1 MTMIKGR
8 LWSRL
13 YLLLWLMLPA
23 TSLLAQ
29 KKYTLSAVQA
39 VDYALKNVT
48 EIRNLE
54 LDKKIQI
61 ARNNEIQGQAMPQVS
76 GNVGFQHF
84 FTIPTTLLPDF
95 ISPSVYNVL
104 EKEGVKNGSGSVVT
118 QPTAAP
124 QFFPAQF
131 GVPWQA
137 SAGFAFQQLLFQSD
151 VFVGLQARS
160 TAIKYADLNIK
171 AMEDSVRSNVL
182 RSYYAVLIA
191 EKRSRFLDEG
201 VTRLTKLSY
210 DQQQLYKN
218 GFAEHLDIDRTQV
231 TLNNLKSTQIQVR
244 NFIQLGYASLKFA
257 IGINQI
263 DSLSLTDSLSV
274 EIIKQN
280 ILDTTGFHY
289 ADRNEIK
296 ILNTVVELQQL
307 DLKRYKLAYVPTVAA
322 FWNYSKSAQRNSF
335 DFLDFSKTWFSS
347 NVAGVSVSVPIFDGF
362 QKSHKIEQSRLSL
375 QKVQNTL
382 KNVERV
388 IDLQREISYD
398 LFRNSITTLDI
409 QERNLEL
416 AAKVYATTKKKY
428 EQGLGSSFE
437 VLQTEQSYED
447 AQSNYFQS
455 LYDAVIAKI
464 SYQRAI
470 GKL

>member
-1 MTMIKGR
+1 
-8 LWSRL
+8 
-13 YLLLWLMLPA
+13 
-23 TSLLAQ
+23 
-29 KKYTLSAVQA
+29 
-39 VDYALKNVT
+39 
-48 EIRNLE
+48 
-54 LDKKIQI
+54 
-61 ARNNEIQGQAMPQVS
+61 
-76 GNVGFQHF
+76 
-84 FTIPTTLLPDF
+84 
-95 ISPSVYNVL
+95 
-104 EKEGVKNGSGSVVT
+104 VVT

-274 EIIKQN
+274 DIIKQN

-307 DLKRYKLAYVPTVAA
+307 DLKRYKLAYIPTVAA

-335 DFLDFSKTWFSS
+335 DFLDFSKKWFSS

-362 QKSHKIEQSRLSL
+362 QKARKIEQSQLSL

-416 AAKVYATTKKKY
+416 AAKVYASTKKKY

>member
-48 EIRNLE
+48 ELRNLE
-54 LDKKIQI
+54 LDKKIQV

-76 GNVGFQHF
+76 GNVSFQHF
-84 FTIPTTLLPDF
+84 FSIPTTLLPDF

-104 EKEGVKNGSGSVVT
+104 QKEGVKNGSGSTVT

-274 EIIKQN
+274 DIIKQN

-289 ADRNEIK
+289 TDRNEIK

-307 DLKRYKLAYVPTVAA
+307 DLKRYKLAYIPTVAA

-335 DFLDFSKTWFSS
+335 DFLDFSKKWYSS
-347 NVAGVSVSVPIFDGF
+347 NVAGVSVSVPLFDGF
-362 QKSHKIEQSRLSL
+362 QKARKIEQSQLSL

-416 AAKVYATTKKKY
+416 AAKVYTTTKKKY

>member
-1 MTMIKGR
+1 MITGR

-13 YLLLWLMLPA
+13 NLLLWLLLPA
-23 TSLLAQ
+23 TSILAQ
-29 KKYTLSAVQA
+29 KKYTLSTTQA

-54 LDKKIQI
+54 IDKKIQQ
-61 ARNNEIQGQAMPQVS
+61 ARNNEIQGQAMPQAS
-76 GNVGFQHF
+76 GSVGFQHF
-84 FTIPTTLLPDF
+84 FSIPTTLLPDF
-95 ISPSVYNVL
+95 ISPSVYSVL
-104 EKEGVKNGSGSVVT
+104 EKEGVKNGSGAVVT
-118 QPTAAP
+118 QPNASP

-137 SAGFAFQQLLFQSD
+137 SAGFGFQQLLFQSD

-160 TAIKYADLNIK
+160 TALKYADLNIK

-201 VTRLTKLSY
+201 VTRITKLLY
-210 DQQQLYKN
+210 DQNQLYKN

-231 TLNNLKSTQIQVR
+231 TLNNLKSTQLQIR

-263 DSLSLTDSLSV
+263 DALELTDSLSIDIV
-274 EIIKQN
+274 KQN

-289 ADRNEIK
+289 TDRNEIK

-307 DLKRYKLAYVPTVAA
+307 DLKRYKLAYIPTVAA
-322 FWNYSKSAQRNSF
+322 FWNYSKSAQRNQF
-335 DFLDFSKTWFSS
+335 DFLDFSKKWFAS
-347 NVAGVSVSVPIFDGF
+347 NVAGVSVSVPLFDGF
-362 QKSHKIEQSRLSL
+362 QKARKIEQASLNL
-375 QKVQNTL
+375 QKSNNVLQNVQ
-382 KNVERV
+382 RV
-388 IDLQREISYD
+388 IDLQRVIAYD
-398 LFRNSITTLDI
+398 LFRNSISTLDI
-409 QERNLEL
+409 QDRNLEL
-416 AAKVYATTKKKY
+416 AAKVYAVTKKKY

-470 GKL
+470 GRL